1 MYLEFL
7 EKEVNL
13 VYLEDQVLK
22 ETEEILEG
30 EETRVPW
37 DLQED
42 WEMWDYLEK
51 LVTKDHLAPRDLWEL
66 KA

>member
-1 MYLEFL
+1 MCLEFL
-7 EKEVNL
+7 EKEANL

-22 ETEEILEG
+22 ETEEILAG
-30 EETRVPW
+30 EEIRVPW

>member
-22 ETEEILEG
+22 ETEEILAG
-30 EETRVPW
+30 EEIRVPW

-42 WEMWDYLEK
+42 WEMWDYL
-51 LVTKDHLAPRDLWEL
+51 
-66 KA
+66 

>member
-1 MYLEFL
+1 MCLEFL

-22 ETEEILEG
+22 ETEEILAG
-30 EETRVPW
+30 EEIRVPW

>member
-42 WEMWDYLEK
+42 WEMWDYL
-51 LVTKDHLAPRDLWEL
+51 
-66 KA
+66 

>member
-1 MYLEFL
+1 VCLEFL

-22 ETEEILEG
+22 ETEEILAG
-30 EETRVPW
+30 EEIRVPW

>member
-1 MYLEFL
+1 VCLEFL
-7 EKEVNL
+7 EKEANL

-22 ETEEILEG
+22 ETEEILAG
-30 EETRVPW
+30 EEIRVPW